1 MGETLIVLNKD
12 EDSISIVDPQDRKE
26 IQKIQTEY
34 NPHEVL
40 TVPEKNKTYVS
51 CSLGNVV
58 QVIDNNAWEIVDEI
72 RHPDF
77 DFPHGLSIT
86 PDGEELYLAET
97 YGERIHIID
106 IESDKITNTIDSSQ
120 KWTHMISFSPDSEI
134 AYIANMNSDTVSLLD
149 TTSKEFVDHIPVGGG
164 PEGIAAHPN
173 GDHLYVA
180 NQEEN
185 NLYVM
190 DTENFE
196 VLYER
201 SIGNLPVRC
210 VFSPDGRYALIANRA
225 SDDISVIDSEFK
237 LGNRLDPH
245 IVRSPDEL
253 FLHDS
258 KPELDPEVRPWEIK
272 RIAAG
277 KAPGGIVFNSE
288 GTHAYVCNNHSNDV
302 SVINM
307 NSLKQE
313 STIDVGVHPDGI
325 GIIE

>member
-1 MGETLIVLNKD
+1 MGEKLVVLNKD
-12 EDSISIVDPQDRKE
+12 EDSVSIVDTEKE
-26 IQKIQTEY
+26 VEITKIQTNY

-58 QVIDNNAWEIVDEI
+58 QVINNDDWEIVDEI
-72 RHPDF
+72 NYPDF
-77 DFPHGLSIT
+77 DFPHGLSLA

-97 YGERIHIID
+97 YGERIHTID
-106 IESDKITNTIDSSQ
+106 MDTDKIVNTINSSQ
-120 KWTHMISFSPDSEI
+120 KWTHMISFSPDGEI
-134 AYIANMNSDTVSLLD
+134 AYIANMNSDSVSLLD
-149 TTSKEFVDHIPVGGG
+149 TDSKEFIDHIPVGGG

-185 NLYVM
+185 NLYIM
-190 DTENFE
+190 DTDTFE

-201 SIGNLPVRC
+201 KIGDLPVRC
-210 VFSPDGRYALIANRA
+210 VFSPDGRYALIANRS
-225 SDDISVIDSEFK
+225 SDDISVIDSEFE
-237 LGNRLDPH
+237 LGNSLDPH
-245 IVRSPDEL
+245 TVRSPNEL

-258 KPELDPEVRPWEIK
+258 EPELDPEVRPWEIK

-277 KAPGGIVFNSE
+277 KAPGGIVFNSD
-288 GTHAYVCNNHSNDV
+288 GTYAYVCNNHSNDI

-307 NSLKQE
+307 KSLKQE